1 MSTVG
6 TDDSGQSLP
15 RRVRSSDP
23 DSGRWT
29 TAPVAQRSNGLVRA
43 VKEAL
48 RGVSGKE
55 ANVSGLLLASADG
68 LVIASDAPEEKFD
81 TVAAMAAAAASLAD
95 RFTVLAGIG
104 AAKTAMFEGATGH
117 VAVFPLEPR
126 VLLVVFG
133 RKDTTMGL
141 FNVAA
146 RNAISLLQQEINR
159 QWVLSARTTQEMPGA
174 PRR

>member
-1 MSTVG
+1 MSS
-6 TDDSGQSLP
+6 DLPLP
-15 RRVRSSDP
+15 RRVRASNP
-23 DSGRWT
+23 DGGTWT
-29 TAPVAQRSNGLVRA
+29 TAPVAQRSRGLVRA
-43 VKEAL
+43 VEEAL
-48 RGVSGKE
+48 RNVSGKE
-55 ANVSGLLLASADG
+55 ANVSGILLASADG
-68 LVIASDAPEEKFD
+68 LVIASDTVEDRFD

-95 RFTVLAGIG
+95 RFTTLAGIG
-104 AAKTAMFEGATGH
+104 TAKTAMFEGTSGC

-159 QWVLSARTTQEMPGA
+159 QWVLSARNAQPDA
-174 PRR
+174 PRG